1 MEMLKVHKVQLTVNN
16 QIENTEPSVGT
27 QTYLRYELY
36 LKDYLEFS
44 KDKWIQK
51 EISNYGKIFI
61 RKINTK

>member
-1 MEMLKVHKVQLTVNN
+1 MLNN

-44 KDKWIQK
+44 KDKWMQK